1 MTRQQIDH
9 KVNVQEIRTRKALDK
24 LIPMLFKKNFV
35 KSEWKPILCNIDY
48 QFTALTSSY
57 DIEVKEFKHTLK
69 DMYSIG
75 GCGLKEKKFELMKD
89 YHNSLDGN
97 EKLIYMILLNDAI
110 VVYDFAKV
118 DKSKFKHFMWKQKK
132 TQYDDDSEIIE
143 VPAFNIPL
151 DQATIIRIP
160 KEMYINETN

>member
-1 MTRQQIDH
+1 MTQEQINY
-9 KVNVQEIRTRKALDK
+9 KVEKQEKKTRKMLDK
-24 LIPMLFKKNFV
+24 LIPMLFKNNFV

-57 DIEVKEFKHTLK
+57 DIEVKEFNHTLA

-75 GCGLKEKKFELMKD
+75 GCGLKERKYELMQQ
-89 YHNSLDGN
+89 YHNSWDGN
-97 EKLIYMILLNDAI
+97 EKLIYMVLLNDAI

-118 DKSKFKHFMWKQKK
+118 DKSKFKHFIWRQKK
-132 TQYDDDSEIIE
+132 TQYNDDSEIIE

-151 DQATIIRIP
+151 DQAIII
-160 KEMYINETN
+160 KIDKQQYADN